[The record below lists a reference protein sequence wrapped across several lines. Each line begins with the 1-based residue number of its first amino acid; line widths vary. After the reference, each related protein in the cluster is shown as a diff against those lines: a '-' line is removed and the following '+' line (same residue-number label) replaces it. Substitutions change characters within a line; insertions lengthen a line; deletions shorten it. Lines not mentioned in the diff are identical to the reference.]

1 MKHRSVMPR
10 LAAAMILAAAAIAAA
25 PSSPALAQAKKGAT
39 IGFVTELSGPA
50 SIFGEAGLQA
60 AQLAVDEVNAAGGVL
75 GGKLELKVADDATD
89 PNTARQVW
97 EKLVSEK
104 VDVII
109 FRETSAARVAAL
121 PVAEKANI
129 PAL

>member
-1 MKHRSVMPR
+1 MKHRFDWSL
-10 LAAAMILAAAAIAAA
+10 LAASLTLAAVAVAG
-25 PSSPALAQAKKGAT
+25 PSFPALAQAKTGAT

-75 GGKLELKVADDATD
+75 GGKLEMKVADDATD
-89 PNTARQVW
+89 PNVARQVW
-97 EKLVSEK
+97 AKLISEG

-109 FRETSAARVAAL
+109 FRETSAARVAGSREGKY
-121 PVAEKANI
+121 P
-129 PAL
+129 